1 MPLPLPGNDYKY
13 VVVIV
18 FYSAETVPFCLSNVA
33 AYAIQKYEDARGMS
47 QHRHVGIS
55 LGRLGRNKRLQIIP
69 YDFSCW
75 NGRESGATEISPFY
89 MDQAP
94 AEGMN
99 ILAHDA
105 LLFELD
111 SVTYES
117 LVSNLLYV
125 PTGPDATNRSL
136 RSKPN
141 NMPVNHMK
149 YPDVST
155 IFRDFVASC
164 FVRQWNRAELEERLN
179 TFTAVAQCSQYV
191 LFLVIHCMESKFFET
206 TPKNKH
212 DIYSLVFSGTALHP
226 HTLWTVLSSMAFCQ
240 KVGQND
246 KIVLSQ
252 HIVSLKKLCLQSP
265 GLVCNVPVGKI
276 WEFFHTP
283 CL

>member
-18 FYSAETVPFCLSNVA
+18 FYSAETVPFSLSNVA

-47 QHRHVGIS
+47 KHRHVGIS

-75 NGRESGATEISPFY
+75 NGRESGATFISPIVF
-89 MDQAP
+89 DQAQ

-111 SVTYES
+111 SFTYES
-117 LVSNLLYV
+117 LISNLLYV
-125 PTGPDATNRSL
+125 PTGPDATNRCL
-136 RSKPN
+136 RSKPKD
-141 NMPVNHMK
+141 MPINHMK
-149 YPDVST
+149 YPGISM

-164 FVRQWNRAELEERLN
+164 FLRRWNMAELEERLN
-179 TFTAVAQCSQYV
+179 TSTDVAQCSQYV
-191 LFLVIHCMESKFFET
+191 LFLVIYCMQSDFFET

-246 KIVLSQ
+246 KIVLSE
-252 HIVSLKKLCLQSP
+252 HIVSLKKLWLQSP
-265 GLVCNVPVGKI
+265 GIVSNVPVGKI